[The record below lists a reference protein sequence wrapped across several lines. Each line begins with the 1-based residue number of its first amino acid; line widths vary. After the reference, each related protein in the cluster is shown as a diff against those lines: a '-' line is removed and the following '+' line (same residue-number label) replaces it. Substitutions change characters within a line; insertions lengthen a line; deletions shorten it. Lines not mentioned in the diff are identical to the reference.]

1 MPTQLTDPVVKYAA
15 TQATLDRWSL
25 TVGRGPDGIS
35 VVPVDTVLEVQLAL
49 RDADGKVVEIRKLAR
64 AASDLPQPL
73 RDAARVFH
81 AALMTALRTAG
92 VLPAGVDS
100 DDIPGN

>member
-1 MPTQLTDPVVKYAA
+1 MPTQLSEPVVKYAA
-15 TQATLDRWSL
+15 TQATVDRWAL

-35 VVPVDTVLEVQLAL
+35 VVPVDTVLDVELAL

-73 RDAARVFH
+73 RNAARAFH
-81 AALMTALRTAG
+81 AALMTALRNAG
-92 VLPAGVDS
+92 VLPAGIDT
-100 DDIPGN
+100 DDIPGD